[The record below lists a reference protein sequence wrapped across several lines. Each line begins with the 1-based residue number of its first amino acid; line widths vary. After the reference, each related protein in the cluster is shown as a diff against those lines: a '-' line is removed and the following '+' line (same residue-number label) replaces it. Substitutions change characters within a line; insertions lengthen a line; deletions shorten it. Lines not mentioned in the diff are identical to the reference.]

1 MTRLPFLLTIFL
13 VCMAFALRAQDYSNR
28 GLMEIKDKSEG
39 LRMAWIKA
47 FDEAVQRNNFAV
59 LQPIRQENESF
70 LDKHMSVIR
79 RLYAEGDGRALLSA
93 VNNYMRIERQFVR
106 DVMVPAE
113 AFTANSR
120 EGIDRTYQKIDD
132 FGQKEKVFLIDIN
145 NAVRSERMDE
155 GGEGGAAQ
163 LQMQQQEEDA
173 FDEPKGSVLEG
184 RPSRKKGKLPHQQMG
199 DDEEEKPRKSKKKSR
214 QQASGSEDE

>member
-1 MTRLPFLLTIFL
+1 MTRVPFLLTICL
-13 VCMAFALRAQDYSNR
+13 VCMVFVLRAQDYSNR
-28 GLMEIKDKSEG
+28 GLMEIKDKSEA

-47 FDEAVQRNNFAV
+47 FDEAVQRNNFAA

-93 VNNYMRIERQFVR
+93 VNNYMRIERQFVS

-155 GGEGGAAQ
+155 GGEGSAAQ

-199 DDEEEKPRKSKKKSR
+199 EDDKPRKANKKSR
-214 QQASGSEDE
+214 RQASGSEDEE